1 MLLSEVAAAVFVAA
15 LPQASIV
22 SRNAATSTLG
32 AEAAATEAA
41 ATEAPTINKQS

>member
-22 SRNAATSTLG
+22 NRHTASSTMG
-32 AEAAATEAA
+32 AEATATEAS
-41 ATEAPTINKQS
+41 TINKQF